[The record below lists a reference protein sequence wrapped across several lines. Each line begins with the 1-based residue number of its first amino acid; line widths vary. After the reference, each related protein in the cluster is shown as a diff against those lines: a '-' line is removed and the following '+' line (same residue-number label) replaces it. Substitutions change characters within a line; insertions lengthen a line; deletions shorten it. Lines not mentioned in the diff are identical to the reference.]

1 MPDVFVADKN
11 EAEQQTENKTSDA
24 PYIAKS
30 DTNIKPVT
38 IESSPIPPAN
48 RVHLF
53 TSLCKNPDDISFQNQ
68 DEGEKP
74 LLFIRKDFVTNT
86 GWILTGIFLIFLPV
100 LFSVTQ
106 YSLHISFN
114 LLPERFGLIFLFF
127 YYLLTISYWYIN
139 FITWYFN
146 ISLITDRRIIDIDFS
161 GLVYKNV
168 SATKLDLVQDVSYT
182 QIGVIRN
189 FFDYGDVLIQTAG
202 TLDNFVFDA
211 APRPEDIVHVVE
223 GLIGKSHE

>member
-1 MPDVFVADKN
+1 MPDIFVADNN
-11 EAEQQTENKTSDA
+11 EAEQQTENK
-24 PYIAKS
+24 IS
-30 DTNIKPVT
+30 DTPYSAKPGTDIKPVT

-48 RVHLF
+48 HVHIF
-53 TSLCKNPDDISFQNQ
+53 SSLCKNPDDISFQNQ
-68 DEGEKP
+68 DEGEKA
-74 LLFIRKDFVTNT
+74 LLFIRKDFITNT
-86 GWILTGIFLIFLPV
+86 GWILSGIFLIFLPIF
-100 LFSVTQ
+100 LSIAQ
-106 YSLHISFN
+106 YSLHIPFN
-114 LLPERFGLIFLFF
+114 LLPEKFGLIFLFF
-127 YYLLTISYWYIN
+127 YYLLAISYWYIN

-168 SATKLDLVQDVSYT
+168 SATKLDLVQDVSYA

-202 TLDNFVFDA
+202 TLDNFVFDS

-223 GLIGKSHE
+223 SLIGKSHE